1 MSLHTYIDQPT
12 SQKQHTVNLR
22 LYERNVPSS
31 LLQPYLDARPVLT
44 KYAILPI
51 VDPRAPINTPLIQ
64 QATFNTETMY
74 NPGNDTGPWSGYAS
88 NVNRESELRNQLY
101 ALQNC
106 EQSVYVPSSN
116 SNLYKFKWQNNNA
129 VPVSQPFPD
138 LFNNSNQFPP
148 HDPNINSDMIGF
160 AMFNNAT
167 RQQTKDLTRPTKC
180 NASVSKT

>member
-1 MSLHTYIDQPT
+1 MSLHSYIDQPT
-12 SQKQHTVNLR
+12 SQRQHTVNLR

-31 LLQPYLDARPVLT
+31 PLQPYLDARPVLT
-44 KYAILPI
+44 KYSILPI

-116 SNLYKFKWQNNNA
+116 SNLYKFKWQNNNN
-129 VPVSQPFPD
+129 S
-138 LFNNSNQFPP
+138 LIFNAKAQIYFFYFYVLRRKVLTNFVCFIWENQ
-148 HDPNINSDMIGF
+148 
-160 AMFNNAT
+160 
-167 RQQTKDLTRPTKC
+167 
-180 NASVSKT
+180 